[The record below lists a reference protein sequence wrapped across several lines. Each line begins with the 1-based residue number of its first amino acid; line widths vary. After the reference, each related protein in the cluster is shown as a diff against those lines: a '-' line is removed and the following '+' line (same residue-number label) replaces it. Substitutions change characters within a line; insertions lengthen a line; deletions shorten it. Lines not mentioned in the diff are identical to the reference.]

1 MTVARPGL
9 NVAGIDTHKDS
20 LHIGIISP
28 VGIPIIDHEFA
39 CTADG
44 YSAAVTFITD
54 HGPVG
59 LVGVEGTSS
68 YGTGITRRL
77 QTAGY
82 TVVEVYGGRP
92 SSRRNNGK
100 SDPLDAYEAAR
111 AALAD
116 DGTSTPK
123 DERTNILRGLHLAA
137 RSAVKARTTAINQM
151 RAILISAP
159 EAIREKYRHLDSTH
173 LVTALAVCRPATQN
187 DLIAITTLTT
197 LRTLAKRA
205 RFLTDQH
212 DDLTAQVWDLAREMN
227 PALCAA
233 FGVGP
238 DVAAQLMITAGANPN
253 RLSSEAAFAALCGA
267 IPIPVSS
274 GKTNRHRLSRGG
286 DRQGNSALH
295 TIALSRM
302 RYHPKTK
309 AYLARQLAA
318 GRTKKDILRM
328 LKRAIARE
336 MFKLL
341 TRQIEL
347 EDFSDLRPARQA
359 AGLPLTVVAAAF
371 GTSETEI
378 SRLERNLKRDDHLAH
393 KYRQWLADH
402 HPANAA

>member
-1 MTVARPGL
+1 MSVTYPGL
-9 NVAGIDTHKDS
+9 NVAGIDTHKDT
-20 LHIGIISP
+20 LHVGIISP
-28 VGIPIIDHEFA
+28 VGVPIGDHEFA
-39 CTADG
+39 CTPTG
-44 YSAAVTFITD
+44 YAEAIAFITT

-59 LVGVEGTSS
+59 VVGVEGTSS
-68 YGTGITRRL
+68 YGTGITRGL
-77 QTAGY
+77 HAAGC

-137 RSAVKARTTAINQM
+137 RSAVKARTTAINQI
-151 RAILISAP
+151 RALLICAP
-159 EAIREKYRHLDSTH
+159 DHIRGKYRDLNSTQ
-173 LVTALAVCRPATQN
+173 LVTALAACRPAMQN
-187 DLIAITTLTT
+187 DAIAAKSLVAMKA
-197 LRTLAKRA
+197 LAQRA
-205 RFLTDQH
+205 KFLTDQH
-212 DDLTAQVWDLAREMN
+212 DDLTTDIWDLLREMN

-238 DVAAQLMITAGANPN
+238 DVAAQLMITAGANPD
-253 RLSSEAAFAALCGA
+253 RLASEASFAALCGVA
-267 IPIPVSS
+267 PIPVSS

-286 DRQGNSALH
+286 DRQGNCALH
-295 TIALSRM
+295 TIALNRM
-302 RYHPKTK
+302 KNHPPTK
-309 AYLARQLAA
+309 AYVARQVAD
-318 GRTKKDILRM
+318 GRTKKQILRM

-359 AGLPLTVVAAAF
+359 AGLSLAVVAAAF
-371 GTSETEI
+371 GTSGTEI
-378 SRLERNLKRDDHLAH
+378 SRLERNLKRDDDLARR
-393 KYRQWLADH
+393 YRQWLADN
-402 HPANAA
+402 HPATAA

>member
-1 MTVARPGL
+1 M
-9 NVAGIDTHKDS
+9 
-20 LHIGIISP
+20 
-28 VGIPIIDHEFA
+28 
-39 CTADG
+39 
-44 YSAAVTFITD
+44 
-54 HGPVG
+54 
-59 LVGVEGTSS
+59 
-68 YGTGITRRL
+68 
-77 QTAGY
+77 
-82 TVVEVYGGRP
+82 
-92 SSRRNNGK
+92 
-100 SDPLDAYEAAR
+100 
-111 AALAD
+111 
-116 DGTSTPK
+116 
-123 DERTNILRGLHLAA
+123 
-137 RSAVKARTTAINQM
+137 
-151 RAILISAP
+151 
-159 EAIREKYRHLDSTH
+159 
-173 LVTALAVCRPATQN
+173 
-187 DLIAITTLTT
+187 
-197 LRTLAKRA
+197 
-205 RFLTDQH
+205 
-212 DDLTAQVWDLAREMN
+212 
-227 PALCAA
+227 
-233 FGVGP
+233 
-238 DVAAQLMITAGANPN
+238 
-253 RLSSEAAFAALCGA
+253 